1 MLPRHKA
8 QGALKLRPPKKC
20 CINYATLRSC
30 CHIPATPP
38 PSPLPFRRA
47 AFVMA
52 ELPFGPIVLSIS
64 VERFSLR
71 FCRSWSVQLALRL
84 LWLLWRLLHLV
95 ECDSR
100 GVISSSEKQRA
111 KLTNFPKNFPVFTSV
126 MEIGSACGRFALPA
140 AKAQLV

>member
-1 MLPRHKA
+1 MLPSHKA
-8 QGALKLRPPKKC
+8 HGALKLLRPKK

-30 CHIPATPP
+30 WHIPAPCHTSSPP
-38 PSPLPFRRA
+38 PRA

-84 LWLLWRLLHLV
+84 LWLLWRAPPF
-95 ECDSR
+95 SR
-100 GVISSSEKQRA
+100 VRFSWRNQQRKAKKFSE
-111 KLTNFPKNFPVFTSV
+111 NFPVFTSV